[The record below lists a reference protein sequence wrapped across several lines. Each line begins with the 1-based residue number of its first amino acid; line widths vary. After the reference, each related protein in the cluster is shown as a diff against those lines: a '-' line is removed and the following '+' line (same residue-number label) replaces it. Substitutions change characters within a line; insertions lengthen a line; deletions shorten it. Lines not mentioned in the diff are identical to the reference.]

1 MTLGIGPNTA
11 TSEGM
16 KYSRLLVLL
25 VALAAIARSPATADQ
40 LSSRTEEALTIG
52 VIVDPICTLAVT
64 PGEWSADEAI
74 DIACRNLPKS
84 HPAPR
89 VTDAPGAAGNS
100 AATVVIHF

>member
-1 MTLGIGPNTA
+1 MTSGNGPNTA

-16 KYSRLLVLL
+16 RHPRLLVLL
-25 VALAAIARSPATADQ
+25 VALAGISRSPAIAEQ
-40 LSSRTEEALTIG
+40 RSSRTDDTLTTG
-52 VIVDPICTLAVT
+52 VTVDPTCTVAVT
-64 PGEWSADEAI
+64 PGEWSGGEAI

-84 HPAPR
+84 HPHPR